1 MQLASGPVWQ
11 LPEAAI
17 AREALALPL
26 EHCLL
31 CTFLAL
37 LLEEHLCADHLVYGG
52 GGIVC

>member
-11 LPEAAI
+11 LSEAVT

-26 EHCLL
+26 EYCLL

-37 LLEEHLCADHLVYGG
+37 LLEEHLCAGHLVYGG
-52 GGIVC
+52 GGNVC